1 MTYYIY
7 HIPGKKI
14 GVTCD
19 LNNRVTV
26 QQGYEPSEYEILE
39 SSEDVDFI
47 SSKELE
53 LQREYG
59 YRVDMVPYRNLKP
72 KSNMNINVTEQT
84 TTFPCPVNKLKGQLF
99 DNVGMS
105 WQTEHGKLD
114 ITPKT
119 IDWIMANVKTSMFN
133 NDRSYV
139 YNKAFARFY
148 DNNNVFQKPTTVKCS
163 KKPLKMF
170 ENIRQWAED
179 RGLYH
184 EGDPKTQ
191 LIKLQ
196 EEIGE
201 LAKATL
207 ENDKPEIIDAIGDMV
222 VVLTNLAHLNGVNIE
237 TCIAEAYN
245 VISKRTGKMVNGTF
259 VKDAD

>member
-1 MTYYIY
+1 
-7 HIPGKKI
+7 
-14 GVTCD
+14 
-19 LNNRVTV
+19 
-26 QQGYEPSEYEILE
+26 
-39 SSEDVDFI
+39 
-47 SSKELE
+47 
-53 LQREYG
+53 
-59 YRVDMVPYRNLKP
+59 
-72 KSNMNINVTEQT
+72 
-84 TTFPCPVNKLKGQLF
+84 
-99 DNVGMS
+99 
-105 WQTEHGKLD
+105 
-114 ITPKT
+114 
-119 IDWIMANVKTSMFN
+119 
-133 NDRSYV
+133 
-139 YNKAFARFY
+139 
-148 DNNNVFQKPTTVKCS
+148 
-163 KKPLKMF
+163 MF
-170 ENIRQWAED
+170 ENIRQWAEQ